1 MLSKQSLHRFSRFK
15 NMNSA
20 LSPIRILLVHDHQ
33 LMRAGLR
40 LLLERE
46 PDFYVMAEAADVAQT
61 LEAASQDPDIIL
73 LNLKLGRE
81 SGLDVLLQLP
91 EISTHARVIVL
102 TDSADAEPQQR
113 AVRHGAMG
121 VVVKTDTPAVLFEAI
136 RKVRLG
142 EVWLHRAIVAAV
154 LRDLVHPKES
164 EPSVSEVPKHQ
175 RITEREREVISLVGE
190 GLRNKQIAERLYI
203 SEATVR
209 HYLTSIFEKLGVI
222 DRLGLIIYA
231 YQHGLAK
238 LPAYSDGIKK
248 DTCVNGNGKSAH
260 VLVERA

>member
-1 MLSKQSLHRFSRFK
+1 
-15 NMNSA
+15 MNSA
-20 LSPIRILLVHDHQ
+20 PSPIRILLVHDQQ
-33 LMRAGLR
+33 LVRAGLR

-46 PDFYVMAEAADVAQT
+46 PDFCITAEAANVAQT
-61 LEAASQDPDIIL
+61 LEAATAQPDIIL
-73 LNLKLGRE
+73 LNFKLGRE

-91 EISTHARVIVL
+91 QVSTQTRVIVL
-102 TDSADAEPQQR
+102 TDSAEAEPQQR

-121 VVVKTDTPAVLFEAI
+121 VVIKTETPAVLVEAI
-136 RKVRLG
+136 RKVQSG

-154 LRDLVHPKES
+154 LRELVHPKET
-164 EPSVSEVPKHQ
+164 EPSVTEVPKHQ

-238 LPAYSDGIKK
+238 LPAYSDGVKK
-248 DTCVNGNGKSAH
+248 EAYLNGNGNGSPARA
-260 VLVERA
+260 LIERA

>member
-1 MLSKQSLHRFSRFK
+1 
-15 NMNSA
+15 MNSA
-20 LSPIRILLVHDHQ
+20 PSPIRILLVHDQQ
-33 LMRAGLR
+33 LVRAGLR
-40 LLLERE
+40 LLLEQE
-46 PDFYVMAEAADVAQT
+46 SDFYVMAEATNVAQA
-61 LEAASQDPDIIL
+61 LEATLAHPDIIL

-81 SGLDVLLQLP
+81 SGLEVLLQLP
-91 EISTHARVIVL
+91 PVSTQARVIVL
-102 TDSADAEPQQR
+102 TDSSEAEPQHR

-121 VVVKTDTPAVLFEAI
+121 VVVKTEAPAVLFEAI
-136 RKVRLG
+136 RKVQSG
-142 EVWLHRAIVAAV
+142 EVWLHRAIVATV
-154 LRDLVHPKES
+154 LRDLIHPKEP
-164 EPSVSEVPKHQ
+164 EPSVYQIPKHQ

-238 LPAYSDGIKK
+238 LPAYSDGVKK
-248 DTCVNGNGKSAH
+248 EAYVNGRGNGKPSH
-260 VLVERA
+260 LVIEGT

>member
-1 MLSKQSLHRFSRFK
+1 
-15 NMNSA
+15 MNSA
-20 LSPIRILLVHDHQ
+20 PSPIRILLVHDQQ
-33 LMRAGLR
+33 LVRAGLR

-46 PDFYVMAEAADVAQT
+46 PDFCIMAEAANVAQT
-61 LEAASQDPDIIL
+61 LEAATSQPDIIL
-73 LNLKLGRE
+73 LNFKLGRE

-91 EISTHARVIVL
+91 QVSTQARVIVL
-102 TDSADAEPQQR
+102 TDSSDAEPQQR

-121 VVVKTDTPAVLFEAI
+121 VVIKTETPAVLVEAI
-136 RKVRLG
+136 RKVQSG
-142 EVWLHRAIVAAV
+142 EAWLHRAIVATV
-154 LRDLVHPKES
+154 LRDLVYPKD
-164 EPSVSEVPKHQ
+164 PAVSVVTEVPKHQ

-238 LPAYSDGIKK
+238 LPVHSDGVK
-248 DTCVNGNGKSAH
+248 TYGNGNGKPAR
-260 VLVERA
+260 VLMERA